1 MNSTPRVLRIVALFG
16 AAAAA
21 GLVVSGCGNVFVPK
35 HKVLVDAIAAP
46 GAVKPTGQSYRLV
59 AKRSVVN
66 QTPVQVQV
74 VKACID
80 AALNGVG
87 MFEAPPNVP
96 PDLVIE
102 VGFGQD
108 STPRVD
114 PSARETYIQLS
125 ARANPDR
132 SLDRATGQELWDVKV
147 AVLGV
152 AGRIETAMP
161 LLTSVA
167 ANYIATDTRAEARIQ
182 VPQNSPS
189 IAAVRDN
196 AIKALDA
203 KPTPAPE
210 SAPAP
215 TTAPGAVNVTTPPP
229 GAPGTTK

>member
-1 MNSTPRVLRIVALFG
+1 MNPTPRVLRLVVLIG
-16 AAAAA
+16 AGV
-21 GLVVSGCGNVFVPK
+21 GLAVSGCQNIFTPK
-35 HKVLVDAIAAP
+35 HKVLVDSISAP
-46 GAVKPTGQSYRLV
+46 GAVKPAGQSYRLV
-59 AKRSVVN
+59 AKKSVVN

-80 AALNGVG
+80 AALGGVG

-96 PDLVIE
+96 PDLIIE

-125 ARANPDR
+125 ARANPLQ
-132 SLDRATGQELWDVKV
+132 SLERATGQELWDVKV

-167 ANYIATDTRAEARIQ
+167 ANYIATDTRAETRIDI
-182 VPQNSPS
+182 PQNSPS
-189 IAAVRDN
+189 IAAVRDT

-203 KPTPAPE
+203 KQAPPPENPPTAATNP
-210 SAPAP
+210 
-215 TTAPGAVNVTTPPP
+215 PGAVNANANP
-229 GAPGTTK
+229 GSPGPAATK